1 MKKILLT
8 LALILGSISATAKDV
23 VLTKDNVIVM
33 NDYFDDKTVA
43 NVAQKAK
50 ELDVI
55 LPSGDPLYLV
65 LNSGGGSI
73 DAGIELIRNLN
84 TLNRPVHTLTLFA
97 ASMGFQTVQGVNGER
112 LITKDGN
119 LMSHK
124 ARGEFRGE
132 FPGQLDSRYSYYL
145 KRIQR
150 LDEQVVSRTNG
161 KHTLESY
168 ADLIE
173 NEYWCDGKDCID
185 QGFADTVVNPS
196 CDQSLS
202 GTFKKMLARFM
213 YMNHVI
219 EIVVTMSSCPLITA
233 ALSYNIYIDGQP
245 LFNDIETLTN
255 TTVRYYNS
263 DVLVQ
268 RLGLETI
275 ENIKKQVAE
284 KLDTRSNSLKPE
296 VRKY

>member
-23 VLTKDNVIVM
+23 VLTKDNVIIM
-33 NDYFDDKTVA
+33 NDYFDDETVA

-50 ELDVI
+50 ELDAA

-73 DAGIELIRNLN
+73 DAGIELIQNLN

-97 ASMGFQTVQGVNGER
+97 ASMGFQTVQGVNGQR

-124 ARGEFRGE
+124 ARGGFRGE
-132 FPGQLDSRYSYYL
+132 FPGQLDSRFGYYL

-150 LDEQVVSRTNG
+150 LDEHVVSRTNG

-168 ADLIE
+168 ANLIE
-173 NEYWCDGKDCID
+173 NEYWCDGQDCID
-185 QGFADTVVNPS
+185 QGFADTIVNPS

-202 GTFKKMLARFM
+202 GTSKKMWARFM
-213 YMNHVI
+213 YMGHVV
-219 EIVVTMSSCPLITA
+219 EIVDIMSSCPLITG

-245 LFNDIETLTN
+245 LFNDIESLTN
-255 TTVRYYNS
+255 TTVRYYNNN
-263 DVLVQ
+263 VLVE

-275 ENIKKQVAE
+275 ENIKKTVAE
-284 KLDTRSNSLKPE
+284 KLDSRTNNLKPE
-296 VRKY
+296 VKKY